1 MYVVLVK
8 SLKLTSYLFAAW
20 QIQERLAAHLSGNY
34 SLHFNQIKFD
44 PPGIIDHSSPF
55 KPNFEVSKAFDKRIE
70 KPLIYFFCPFIIKLK
85 IFNIVLSVS
94 TS

>member
-34 SLHFNQIKFD
+34 SLQFNQINFD
-44 PPGIIDHSSPF
+44 PPGIIDHSSSF
-55 KPNFEVSKAFDKRIE
+55 KPNFDVSKAFDKRIE
-70 KPLIYFFCPFIIKLK
+70 KPLIYYPILIFF
-85 IFNIVLSVS
+85 VLLYQNLLLLSFMS
-94 TS
+94 

>member
-34 SLHFNQIKFD
+34 SLQFNQINFY
-44 PPGIIDHSSPF
+44 PPGIIDHSSSF
-55 KPNFEVSKAFDKRIE
+55 KPNFDVSKAFDKIIE
-70 KPLIYFFCPFIIKLK
+70 KPLIYYSSFFVLLYQNVYYCPLCL
-85 IFNIVLSVS
+85 N
-94 TS
+94 